1 MGHVVAIFGTLI
13 ALNLGFGFW
22 LSEEN
27 AAAVD
32 IAGEW
37 FFDANV
43 GDDAQLVFYNED
55 LGGVTTLTIIG
66 LDAGALAI
74 SSNDLQFTA

>member
-27 AAAVD
+27 AAAEPEEGVVEVEEVSVD
-32 IAGEW
+32 EAVES
-37 FFDANV
+37 
-43 GDDAQLVFYNED
+43 QPQEE
-55 LGGVTTLTIIG
+55 
-66 LDAGALAI
+66 
-74 SSNDLQFTA
+74 Q